1 MSPPDLDEASS
12 PDDDDVSCFEDE
24 SPSRLSSQGGRQ
36 LLEVLPEFLD
46 PHVVLSQ
53 NNNAMSKSMLLSSLF
68 DRLGID
74 DAERESMLLQKLD
87 EIMPASDDNLL
98 ALQMWALLADQTV
111 GNVDYARAG
120 CGWNHPE
127 SRSEYRR
134 RTHAS
139 FHSNITRERRK
150 KDRKRL
156 VDTLEGVVLSDGGGN
171 TNALVSAAVELFAEM
186 SGCRAVGADAPTEE
200 GVLQALRAEGLV
212 PLRALCECAK
222 SRVTMSGASIPSE
235 PYETAV
241 RRLAEAVIRG
251 TWRSLRYDAASGDVR
266 QLAAL
271 DDATRSAWSF
281 LGRCGSVLE
290 PGRFTTWDGVVGTS
304 MHRLVLE
311 EARKRGRPIAI
322 LADTLELLWATKIGG
337 PSHGFDYEPQ
347 CHLPLLMNA
356 RHKAIVVVDAGF
368 EHHPAFRSHVRLLQV
383 HGGDA
388 SSHHVYL
395 EPLNACFSMNSLAK
409 HAPDYGA
416 AVRAYA
422 ALAITLAAK
431 LHVPLSFEPGLRA
444 VILDALQSEGFT
456 PHVIRPLLS
465 IHELERLVFLHE
477 QVSQLLLVDFDVR
490 DGDEE
495 RALRLGVHFFE
506 ELVDCERHEPGHG
519 LVS

>member
-1 MSPPDLDEASS
+1 M
-12 PDDDDVSCFEDE
+12 
-24 SPSRLSSQGGRQ
+24 
-36 LLEVLPEFLD
+36 EVLPEFLD

-53 NNNAMSKSMLLSSLF
+53 NNAMSKSTLLSSLF
-68 DRLGID
+68 ERLGID

-150 KDRKRL
+150 EDRKRL
-156 VDTLEGVVLSDGGGN
+156 VDTLESVVMSDGGGN

-271 DDATRSAWSF
+271 DDATRECRARNPRARAR
-281 LGRCGSVLE
+281 GRRRRGRETTRGTRAC
-290 PGRFTTWDGVVGTS
+290 PGRPRRRWTRFYRRWTIISPWCARARRGARAT
-304 MHRLVLE
+304 R
-311 EARKRGRPIAI
+311 EARGGWGLTARGRV
-322 LADTLELLWATKIGG
+322 E
-337 PSHGFDYEPQ
+337 
-347 CHLPLLMNA
+347 C
-356 RHKAIVVVDAGF
+356 VDSG
-368 EHHPAFRSHVRLLQV
+368 
-383 HGGDA
+383 
-388 SSHHVYL
+388 
-395 EPLNACFSMNSLAK
+395 
-409 HAPDYGA
+409 
-416 AVRAYA
+416 
-422 ALAITLAAK
+422 
-431 LHVPLSFEPGLRA
+431 
-444 VILDALQSEGFT
+444 
-456 PHVIRPLLS
+456 
-465 IHELERLVFLHE
+465 
-477 QVSQLLLVDFDVR
+477 
-490 DGDEE
+490 
-495 RALRLGVHFFE
+495 
-506 ELVDCERHEPGHG
+506 
-519 LVS
+519 